1 MCIYCKHVKLGFSIY
16 FIVFGKILGILSFEI
31 FTFYLCT
38 QIRSVYNGFNMHQ
51 RALVRPTEFAK
62 S

>member
-1 MCIYCKHVKLGFSIY
+1 MLPGFSIY
-16 FIVFGKILGILSFEI
+16 FIVLFGKILDILSFGI
-31 FTFYLCT
+31 FTYYLHT